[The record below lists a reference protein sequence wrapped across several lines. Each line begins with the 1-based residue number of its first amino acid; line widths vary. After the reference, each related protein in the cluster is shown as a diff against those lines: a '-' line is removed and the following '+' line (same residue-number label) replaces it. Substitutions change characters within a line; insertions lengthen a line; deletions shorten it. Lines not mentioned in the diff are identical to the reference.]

1 MRERFSN
8 WALQTFIDW
17 KMCSGHMSM
26 LESNQRLFRI
36 GSMPIRV
43 TTWKFERSARI
54 MTLSINREIFA
65 TS

>member
-17 KMCSGHMSM
+17 KMYSGHMSM
-26 LESNQRLFRI
+26 QELNQRLFRI

-43 TTWKFERSARI
+43 TTLKFERFARI
-54 MTLSINREIFA
+54 MISSINREIFA